1 LDIVGKGWY
10 VTVAVT
16 VFVTVFT
23 HDEDVDRDGVGVEE
37 GGQEVDG

>member
-1 LDIVGKGWY
+1 MVRDGCGHG
-10 VTVAVT
+10 
-16 VFVTVFT
+16 FVTVFT